1 MPNFHKLLISIAQF
15 PILLKTQDET
25 TDYADYTDL
34 LVLPS
39 ADKKDKIM
47 DKQNGAD
54 SARQKDGG
62 SSTPSTS
69 SGQAGSPQAA
79 EPINSIDYLEKLLG
93 AGFGIKGP
101 RKDASRDLAAFK
113 SFLNKQKEFA
123 PEDWL
128 ANNGYKFVEPST
140 FTEGH
145 RIAYKMINDFPD
157 ERFSSNYSLIWGDRE
172 IPLYLKSEM
181 PKAE

>member
-1 MPNFHKLLISIAQF
+1 MN
-15 PILLKTQDET
+15 
-25 TDYADYTDL
+25 
-34 LVLPS
+34 
-39 ADKKDKIM
+39 
-47 DKQNGAD
+47 KQNEAD

-62 SSTPSTS
+62 SST
-69 SGQAGSPQAA
+69 GSPQAA
-79 EPINSIDYLEKLLG
+79 EPINSIEYLERLLG

-128 ANNGYKFVEPST
+128 AQNGYKFVEPST
-140 FTEGH
+140 FTKGH

-157 ERFSSNYSLIWGDRE
+157 ERFNSNYSLIWGDRE
-172 IPLYLKSEM
+172 IPLYLKSET
-181 PKAE
+181 PKTK

>member
-1 MPNFHKLLISIAQF
+1 
-15 PILLKTQDET
+15 
-25 TDYADYTDL
+25 
-34 LVLPS
+34 
-39 ADKKDKIM
+39 M
-47 DKQNGAD
+47 DKQNEAD

-62 SSTPSTS
+62 SSTRQKDGGSSTRQKDGGS
-69 SGQAGSPQAA
+69 STGSPQAA
-79 EPINSIDYLEKLLG
+79 GPINSVEYLEKLLR

-113 SFLNKQKEFA
+113 SFLAKGKEFA

-128 ANNGYKFVEPST
+128 AQNGYKFVEPST
-140 FTEGH
+140 FTKGH

-157 ERFSSNYSLIWGDRE
+157 ERFSSNYSLVWGDRE
-172 IPLYLKSEM
+172 IPLYLKSEIRRPFGGSEM

>member
-1 MPNFHKLLISIAQF
+1 M
-15 PILLKTQDET
+15 DEQ
-25 TDYADYTDL
+25 
-34 LVLPS
+34 
-39 ADKKDKIM
+39 I
-47 DKQNGAD
+47 
-54 SARQKDGG
+54 
-62 SSTPSTS
+62 
-69 SGQAGSPQAA
+69 QAA
-79 EPINSIDYLEKLLG
+79 EPINSIDYLEKLLE

-113 SFLNKQKEFA
+113 NFLNKQKEFA

-140 FTEGH
+140 FTKGH

-157 ERFSSNYSLIWGDRE
+157 ERFNSNYSLIWGDRE
-172 IPLYLKSEM
+172 IPLYLKSEIRRPLGGSEM